1 MAIAIPAS
9 DVTNTTLNAYVTA
22 IGTAI
27 TNAPTGSPIVAQL
40 IQLKLAAQAQL
51 VASLMAT
58 PGGLTPG
65 GILTAATYGT

>member
-65 GILTAATYGT
+65 GILNTATYGT

>member
-1 MAIAIPAS
+1 MAITIPAS
-9 DVTNTTLNAYVTA
+9 DVTNTALNAYVTA

-27 TNAPTGSPIVAQL
+27 TNAPAGSPIVAQL
-40 IQLKLAAQAQL
+40 IQLKIAAQAEL

-65 GILTAATYGT
+65 GILNSTTYGT